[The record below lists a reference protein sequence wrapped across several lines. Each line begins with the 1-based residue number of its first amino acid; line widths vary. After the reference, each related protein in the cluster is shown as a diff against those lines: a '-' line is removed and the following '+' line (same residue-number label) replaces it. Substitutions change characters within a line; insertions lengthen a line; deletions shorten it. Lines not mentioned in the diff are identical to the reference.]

1 MVKCSFH
8 SSLLLAFFLLAIS
21 CSTKEQKESGTA
33 QTESNTLKDPLSL
46 ANAKLN
52 GDENIATPYGT
63 MELQHTY
70 LTDESSQKLYDAM
83 DLQRASQAYIWSTPL
98 VSFTTWRKEQDKEY
112 GPNGRGTFAVFISF
126 KEKQGIVTANLTTP
140 YTIGWDNLK
149 RGPLYVEYPAGKTAG
164 GFLDLWQRPIADLG
178 LTGPDQGKG
187 GKYIIVGPEDDPK
200 KYEKAGAY
208 VFQSATNNIF
218 FGYRI
223 LDTDTVFNVN
233 FRKALKISALGG
245 KPVENKFIEGKDKTW
260 SATAY
265 RGMDYWKT
273 LHEIINDEPIREQD
287 KAWMAMIKP
296 LGIEKGKPFAP
307 DARQT
312 KILMEGAALG
322 ELMAR
327 NLATNPRFMEPYW
340 AGKNWYNMIDFSI
353 PQMTDIKVELDQR
366 AAWFYDAVTT
376 SEGMV
381 NPSVGKGQVY
391 LSTKRDSRGN
401 LLRADKTYRLR
412 VPADVPTAQFWA
424 VDLYSQNTRRHYES
438 GLGTSRSA
446 AVNSRMEDLKK
457 NADGSVDLYIGAK
470 APAGF
475 ENNYLKTGGTDG
487 WFPIFRLYG
496 PLQPFFDKTFAL
508 PDFEIVN

>member
-1 MVKCSFH
+1 MKVIKQAGPILIAMVLAGCS
-8 SSLLLAFFLLAIS
+8 SN
-21 CSTKEQKESGTA
+21 EQKEPGSA
-33 QTESNTLKDPLSL
+33 QAGSDTQNGSVSL
-46 ANAKLN
+46 ETAKLN
-52 GDENIATPYGT
+52 GDEKIATPYGT
-63 MELQHTY
+63 MELQHNY
-70 LTDESSQKLYDAM
+70 LTDESSQKLFDAM

-98 VSFTTWRKEQDKEY
+98 VSFTTWRKEQDKDY

-126 KEKQGIVTANLTTP
+126 REKQGIVTANLTTP
-140 YTIGWDNLK
+140 YIICWDNLSK
-149 RGPLYVEYPAGKTAG
+149 GPLYVDYPAGKTAG

-200 KYEKAGAY
+200 KYEKAGVY
-208 VFQSATNNIF
+208 VFQSATNNIL

-223 LDTDTVFNVN
+223 LDTDPAFNVN
-233 FRKALKISALGG
+233 FRKALKISAVGG
-245 KPVENKFIEGKDKTW
+245 QPVQNKFIEGLDKTW

-273 LHEIINDEPIREQD
+273 LHEIINDEPVREQD
-287 KAWMAMIKP
+287 KPWMAMIKP

-312 KILMEGAALG
+312 KILTEGASLG

-327 NLATNPRFMEPYW
+327 NLATVPRFMESYW
-340 AGKNWYNMIDFSI
+340 PGKNWYNMIDFSI

-391 LSTKRDSRGN
+391 LSTKRDSKGN

-424 VDLYSQNTRRHYES
+424 LDLYSQNTRRHYES
-438 GLGTSRSA
+438 GLGTARSA
-446 AVNSRMEDLKK
+446 AVNSRMQDLKR
-457 NADGSVDLYIGAK
+457 NADGSVDIFIGAK

-475 ENNYLKTGGTDG
+475 ESNYMKTAGTDG
-487 WFPIFRLYG
+487 WFPIFRLYA
-496 PLQPFFDKTFAL
+496 PLQPYFDKTFIL
-508 PDFEIVN
+508 PDFEVVE

>member
-1 MVKCSFH
+1 MKKNSIQFVVGIGILSAI
-8 SSLLLAFFLLAIS
+8 LACNS
-21 CSTKEQKESGTA
+21 GTKEQEKPS
-33 QTESNTLKDPLSL
+33 TEEPGNAVTLD
-46 ANAKLN
+46 NAKLN
-52 GDENIATPYGT
+52 GDEKIMTPYGEI
-63 MELQHTY
+63 ELQHTY
-70 LTDESSQKLYDAM
+70 ITDESSQKLFDAM

-98 VSFTTWRKEQDKEY
+98 VSFTTWRIEQGKDY
-112 GPNGRGTFAVFISF
+112 GPNARGTFAVFISF

-140 YTIGWDNLK
+140 YSINWDNLK
-149 RGPLYVEYPAGKTAG
+149 SGPLYVEYPAGKTAG

-200 KYEKAGAY
+200 KYEKPGVY
-208 VFQSATNNIF
+208 VFQSATNNIL

-223 LDTDTVFNVN
+223 LDTDPAFNVN
-233 FRKALKISALGG
+233 FRTALKISALGG
-245 KPVENKFIEGKDKTW
+245 QPVENKFIEGKDKTW

-273 LHEIINDEPIREQD
+273 LHEIINDEPVREQD
-287 KAWMAMIKP
+287 KPWMAMLKP
-296 LGIEKGKPFAP
+296 LGIEKGKPFNP

-312 KILMEGAALG
+312 KILMEGVALG

-327 NLATNPRFMEPYW
+327 NIATNPRFMEPYW
-340 AGKNWYNMIDFSI
+340 PGKSWYNMIDFSI
-353 PQMTDIKVELDQR
+353 PQMTDVKVELDQR

-391 LSTKRDSRGN
+391 LSTKRDSKGN

-412 VPADVPTAQFWA
+412 VPAEVPTAQFWA
-424 VDLYSQNTRRHYES
+424 VDLYSQDTRRHYES
-438 GLGTSRSA
+438 GLGTARAA
-446 AVNSRMEDLKK
+446 AVNSRMEDLKR
-457 NADGSVDLYIGAK
+457 NDDGTIDIFIGAK

-475 ENNYLKTGGTDG
+475 ESNYLKTAGTDG
-487 WFPIFRLYG
+487 WFPIFRLYA
-496 PLQPFFDKTFAL
+496 PLQPYFDKTFIL
-508 PDFEIVN
+508 PDLEMID